1 MAYII
6 GVSSGFSDIYFG
18 KGGGSADISSIT
30 LSGKSFYGA
39 LKGVNFTQIDL
50 ETGVE
55 FLEPKLK
62 ERIDRI
68 KALNLSF
75 GIHGEIGKPRIALD
89 SALEIEYRD
98 SHIRFVRNLHRS
110 KQIGA
115 KYFLLHS
122 SESLPITRV
131 GEHMQP
137 SSIVDIWGRRFH
149 IFLEENPDI
158 LEWAINDREI
168 LELTHAE
175 YYIRDIYRKISELK
189 NLALNEEKIQK
200 ELEKLEEERKR
211 ILKNA
216 ILDFSKSES
225 MVFGPERIAYIL
237 TAKWMDMRKDPI
249 WLSFVGDKK
258 FEEVRYNYRI
268 WVPAVSSKYI
278 YGHFHPEKCKSD
290 LPNFMKSV
298 DLSGKKIDSDPKRYL
313 NKDFIYVIETP
324 MVEKGMEEES
334 RLAAPSDII
343 KLCKNIDTPF
353 VKAVI
358 DFEHTLGAGIDIE
371 NEINKLSNKD
381 GEYIKVLHV
390 GFPTPLQPGH
400 IPIPMGSEQ
409 QEWLYEWMYK
419 LRKKGF
425 DSKEDRYIIFE
436 RAGGDDP
443 IQQSVLA
450 LRKII
455 EFLEKDIPPEKLPPE
470 FYGITES
477 NLKMQEVEIRE
488 HAFDPI
494 KNLFVLPEESHTF
507 LSRNAIEKGKGKEW
521 GAEKYR

>member
-1 MAYII
+1 MVKTVDVIL
-6 GVSSGFSDIYFG
+6 GREWDILIVLDACRYDVFKVLFG
-18 KGGGSADISSIT
+18 KTFKVEKAVTEGTCTIEWFYKTFTVNNADMKDVIYISGSPYIGRHTIRHDNMEYNPLRHFANVVEVWKYAFMKIGYAYT
-30 LSGKSFYGA
+30 
-39 LKGVNFTQIDL
+39 VNPFHVMKQLFIQN
-50 ETGVE
+50 
-55 FLEPKLK
+55 
-62 ERIDRI
+62 R
-68 KALNLSF
+68 
-75 GIHGEIGKPRIALD
+75 
-89 SALEIEYRD
+89 
-98 SHIRFVRNLHRS
+98 LHR
-110 KQIGA
+110 
-115 KYFLLHS
+115 
-122 SESLPITRV
+122 
-131 GEHMQP
+131 
-137 SSIVDIWGRRFH
+137 
-149 IFLEENPDI
+149 
-158 LEWAINDREI
+158 
-168 LELTHAE
+168 
-175 YYIRDIYRKISELK
+175 
-189 NLALNEEKIQK
+189 
-200 ELEKLEEERKR
+200 
-211 ILKNA
+211 
-216 ILDFSKSES
+216 
-225 MVFGPERIAYIL
+225 
-237 TAKWMDMRKDPI
+237 
-249 WLSFVGDKK
+249 DKK